1 MDFRKEREC
10 FGVVIMVALAP
21 WKAKTLA
28 MSIMGIWWPPPTNG
42 KKNISTG
49 GEFESIVAE
58 RMDLDEKLAGKGERE
73 VWAENPAL
81 ALIWKGT
88 DIMPVGCDAGLRRLL
103 EQEIDKL
110 PSECTRNNE
119 LRDIHVEKRESCN
132 INVDSRNDNPSMTQE
147 FMLIFRWS
155 FLSVEKL

>member
-49 GEFESIVAE
+49 GEFESVVAE

-73 VWAENPAL
+73 VWA
-81 ALIWKGT
+81 ISS
-88 DIMPVGCDAGLRRLL
+88 
-103 EQEIDKL
+103 KL
-110 PSECTRNNE
+110 
-119 LRDIHVEKRESCN
+119 
-132 INVDSRNDNPSMTQE
+132 
-147 FMLIFRWS
+147 
-155 FLSVEKL
+155 